1 MEQVT
6 FEEESSKGFDIKR
19 FFSKLAKNWYWFVIT
34 MGLFAGMAYTY
45 LLFTPTTYNVSAY
58 VLIKHPAE
66 ASNML
71 GGSAFGSSQKES
83 WLDVNNEIFKF
94 RSGSIVRKVV
104 DSLDLDVQVKT
115 DIKGKNQ
122 VVSLDSIPFQ
132 IYIQRKQPDIASP
145 EYKLSLQESSYTL
158 QSENESLTGSYNQPL
173 FVGGDSLIIAKKNNV
188 SIPSTKEFDLQFL
201 SKSATVSKYIGRTEI
216 VPVPKAGEGLL
227 QVTVRDEVPSRAK
240 KFINVLVTNYDIA
253 NLDHNNQALR
263 KEMDFL
269 NERLASVS
277 EELDAQAKL
286 VRDFKA
292 GNQVFDVASSAS
304 QLLGSLPQID
314 NQRTSNLLRQ
324 DLANLVESN
333 IRSYNGREEIVPN
346 SNGLNDPVLS
356 SQIGSY
362 NQLVLQK
369 RSILDRG
376 TAQDPR
382 LDPINGQMEELRTN
396 ILKNIRNIKSEIRA
410 NNNSLAS
417 QERKITGRF
426 STMPEKEKELIEL
439 NRVLGIKQSL
449 YTFLL
454 QKKED
459 KNLELA
465 SAEIAESR
473 IVDGAKSIS
482 QYPEPSL
489 FYMIAL
495 GAGLLLPILIILV
508 RILMNNKIETRQ
520 DVEALTKLPI
530 AGEIG
535 DARKKNKEL
544 VVTSDNNSPEAEHFR
559 TLRTNISY
567 LTRGIA
573 HKTLLV
579 TSSKS
584 EEGKSF
590 ISLNL
595 ANSIAI
601 GGKKVALL
609 EFDLRNPGLS
619 TKLEMAN
626 TTGIVNFL
634 MEEATLEEIVQPTT
648 SSENL
653 FFVSSGYP
661 LPSNPGEIILSDR
674 MELLFEHL
682 KENFDVI
689 IIDTPPVGPVS
700 DALTLGR
707 FADISFFVVRHK
719 YTLRTTLKLI
729 NKLSE
734 DKKLPRLTLIING
747 IIDNKEFNYG
757 NDFAYGYGYQA
768 DEKKKKAMISN

>member
-19 FFSKLAKNWYWFVIT
+19 LFSKIGKNWYWFLLTV
-34 MGLFAGMAYTY
+34 MLFLGAAYAY
-45 LLFTPTTYNVSAY
+45 LLYTPTTYNVSAY

-94 RSGSIVRKVV
+94 RSGSIVRQVV

-115 DIKGKNQ
+115 NVKGKNR
-122 VVSLDSIPFQ
+122 VVSTDSLPFA
-132 IYIQRKQPDIASP
+132 IKVFRSHPDIASE
-145 EYKLSLQESSYTL
+145 EYILTLQKSSYSLQGK
-158 QSENESLTGSYNQPL
+158 NETLTGMYNQPL
-173 FVGGDSLIIAKKNNV
+173 FVGGDSLIIEANSGTQV
-188 SIPSTKEFDLQFL
+188 PLDKEYELQFL
-201 SKSATVSKYIGRTEI
+201 SKKATVSKYVSRTTI
-216 VPVPKAGEGLL
+216 APAPKAGEGLL
-227 QVTVRDEVPSRAK
+227 EVTVRDEVPERAK
-240 KFINVLVTNYDIA
+240 RFISTLVSYYDIA

-269 NERLASVS
+269 NERLAAVS

-292 GNQVFDVASSAS
+292 GNRVFDVASSAG
-304 QLLGSLPQID
+304 QLLGSLPEID
-314 NQRTSNLLRQ
+314 NSRTQNMLRL

-333 IRSYNGREEIVPN
+333 IRSYNGNEEIVPN

-356 SQIGSY
+356 SQIGTY

-382 LDPINGQMEELRTN
+382 LEPINGQLEELRTN
-396 ILKNIRNIKSEIRA
+396 IQKNIRNIKSEIRA
-410 NNNSLAS
+410 QNNSLAT
-417 QERKITGRF
+417 QERNITGRF

-473 IVDGAKSIS
+473 IVDGAKSVS

-489 FYMIAL
+489 FYLGAL
-495 GAGLLLPILIILV
+495 VAGLLLPALIILV
-508 RILMNNKIETRQ
+508 RVLMNNKIETRQ
-520 DVEALTKLPI
+520 DVEAHTKLPI

-535 DARKKNKEL
+535 DASKKSKEL

-619 TKLEMAN
+619 KKMELPN
-626 TTGIVNFL
+626 STGIANFL
-634 MEEATLEEIVQPTT
+634 LEEASIEEIIQPTT

-653 FFVSSGYP
+653 FFVSAGYP
-661 LPSNPGEIILSDR
+661 LPSNPGEIILSER
-674 MELLFEHL
+674 MELLFDYL

-768 DEKKKKAMISN
+768 DEKKKRALIN

>member
-1 MEQVT
+1 MEQVN

-19 FFSKLAKNWYWFVIT
+19 FFVKLGKNWYWFLLAT
-34 MGLFAGMAYTY
+34 GLFLGAAYIY
-45 LLFTPTTYNVSAY
+45 LLYTPTTYNVAAY
-58 VLIKHPAE
+58 VLIKNPAE

-71 GGSAFGSSQKES
+71 GGSAFGSNQKES

-94 RSGSIVRKVV
+94 KSGSTVRRVV
-104 DSLDLDVQVKT
+104 DSMDLNIEVKT
-115 DIKGKNQ
+115 NNNGRKK

-132 IYIQRKQPDIASP
+132 VRIDRVNPDISSQP
-145 EYKLSLQESSYTL
+145 YKLTLRKASYTL
-158 QSENESLTGSYNQPL
+158 ESENQTLTGGYNQPL
-173 FVGGDSLIIAKKNNV
+173 SVNGDSLIIQVRAGKAIPEKNEYE
-188 SIPSTKEFDLQFL
+188 IQFL
-201 SKSATVSKYIGRTEI
+201 SESGTVSKYKSRTEI

-227 QVTVRDEVPSRAK
+227 QITVRDEVPERAK
-240 KFINVLVTNYDIA
+240 KFINLLVANYDIA

-277 EELDAQAKL
+277 TELDAQAKL

-304 QLLGSLPQID
+304 QLLGSLPEID
-314 NQRTSNLLRQ
+314 AKRTEIMLRQ
-324 DLANLVESN
+324 DLVNLVESN
-333 IRSYNGREEIVPN
+333 IKSYNGKEEIVPN
-346 SNGLNDPVLS
+346 SNGLNDPVLA

-369 RSILDRG
+369 RSILDKG
-376 TAQDPR
+376 TQQDPR
-382 LDPINGQMEELRTN
+382 LQPINGQLDELRNN
-396 ILKNIRNIKSEIRA
+396 ILKNVRNIKSEIRA
-410 NNNSLAS
+410 NNNSLS
-417 QERKITGRF
+417 TQERTITGRF

-473 IVDGAKSIS
+473 IVDGAKSVS

-495 GAGLLLPILIILV
+495 GAGLLLPALIIMV
-508 RILMNNKIETRQ
+508 RVLMNNKIETRQ

-535 DARKKNKEL
+535 DAGKKNKEL

-609 EFDLRNPGLS
+609 EFDLRNPGL
-619 TKLEMAN
+619 TDKLGMGN
-626 TTGIVNFL
+626 TRGIVNFL
-634 MEEATLEEIVQPTT
+634 TDEATLDDIIQPTK

-653 FFVSSGYP
+653 FFISSGFP
-661 LPSNPGEIILSDR
+661 LPNNPGEIILSKR
-674 MELLFEHL
+674 MDLLFAHL

-719 YTLRTTLKLI
+719 YTLRTTLKLV

-768 DEKKKKAMISN
+768 DEKKKKALVN

>member
-1 MEQVT
+1 MEQLHL
-6 FEEESSKGFDIKR
+6 EEESSKGFDIKR
-19 FFSKLAKNWYWFVIT
+19 FFSKLGKNWYWFLIAVALF
-34 MGLFAGMAYTY
+34 MGAAYAY
-45 LLFTPTTYNVSAY
+45 LLYTPTTYNVSSY
-58 VLIKHPAE
+58 VLIKNPAE

-94 RSGSIVRKVV
+94 RSGTIVRKVV
-104 DSLDLDVQVKT
+104 DSLDLDIQVKT
-115 DIKGKNQ
+115 KVKGKNR
-122 VVSLDSIPFQ
+122 VISSDSLPFA
-132 IYIQRKQPDIASP
+132 INVERILPDRQSE
-145 EYKLSLQESSYTL
+145 EYKLALQNNSYTL
-158 QSENESLTGSYNQPL
+158 QAKDQSLTGLYGQPL
-173 FVGGDSLIIAKKNNV
+173 FINGDSLTISRKDSMAM
-188 SIPSTKEFDLQFL
+188 PTDKEYELQFL
-201 SKSATVSKYIGRTEI
+201 SKTATVSKYVSRTEI
-216 VPVPKAGEGLL
+216 VPAPKAGEGLL
-227 QVTVRDEVPSRAK
+227 QVTVRDEVPARAK
-240 KFINVLVTNYDIA
+240 KFINLLVANYDIA

-277 EELDAQAKL
+277 QELDAQAKL

-292 GNQVFDVASSAS
+292 GNRVFDVASSAG
-304 QLLGSLPQID
+304 QLLGSLPEID
-314 NQRTSNLLRQ
+314 AKKTENLLRQ

-333 IRSYNGREEIVPN
+333 IKSYNGQEEIVPN
-346 SNGLNDPVLS
+346 SSGLADPVLS
-356 SQIGSY
+356 GQISSY

-369 RSILDRG
+369 RAIQDKG

-382 LDPINGQMEELRTN
+382 LEPINGQLEEIRGN
-396 ILKNIRNIKSEIRA
+396 ILKNVKNIKSEIRA

-417 QERKITGRF
+417 QERNITGRF

-482 QYPEPSL
+482 QYPEPSM
-489 FYMIAL
+489 FYLIAL
-495 GAGLLLPILIILV
+495 AAGLILPILIILV

-573 HKTLLV
+573 QKTLLV

-619 TKLEMAN
+619 DKM
-626 TTGIVNFL
+626 GIGNSQGL
-634 MEEATLEEIVQPTT
+634 SNYLLEEASLAEIIQPTE

-653 FFVSSGYP
+653 FFLSAGFP
-661 LPSNPGEIILSDR
+661 LPSNPGEIILSER
-674 MELLFEHL
+674 MDTLFTYL

-747 IIDNKEFNYG
+747 IIDNKEYN
-757 NDFAYGYGYQA
+757 
-768 DEKKKKAMISN
+768 